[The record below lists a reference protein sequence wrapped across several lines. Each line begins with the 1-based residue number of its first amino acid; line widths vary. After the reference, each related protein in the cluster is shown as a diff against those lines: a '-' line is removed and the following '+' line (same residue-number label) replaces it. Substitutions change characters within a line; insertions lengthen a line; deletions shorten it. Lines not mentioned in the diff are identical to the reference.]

1 MPLYDGFTNL
11 QTMSKTLRFELQ
23 PVGNTQDIIDEQ
35 EMLKEDFERSEY
47 YPMVKRMIDEEHKKF
62 IDAALAHF
70 HFSDRLKEYA
80 EVYETQDK
88 DSTRSKKLNDLSAV
102 LRKEILN
109 ALKNHEDYKTIKSP
123 ADLIKNKLLIEKQGK
138 EKEALEIFAKFA
150 MYFTGLQ
157 EARNNLYT
165 DEEKSTAV
173 PYRAI
178 NDNLPK
184 FLDNIRLFR
193 KISAVPEITKY
204 FETMEQELALG
215 QFSVRDFFTVDF
227 YSFAVMQESIEQY
240 NMLIGGK
247 KTENEKQIIKG
258 LNQYINLY
266 NQTHDKSERLP
277 MLKPLYKQILS
288 DRESLSF
295 IPEKFED
302 DNELLQSI
310 RSFYEER
317 FSTDAFINLFECFN
331 EFNLSG
337 IYIRNNQDITDISQK
352 VFGDWGI
359 VSRYLGE
366 KFDRE
371 NTKKFR
377 DEDKYDKA
385 RNTYIKSH
393 ESISVSTLE
402 EMAQQSGKISEHI
415 KDTVRGQIEIIIKFY
430 SDAKELLSSEYPKDK
445 KLISDQDS
453 IALIKDLLDSIKGL
467 HRIILTFRGSGNET
481 GKDELFYGEYDKL
494 IAILDEFTPL
504 YDKVRNY
511 LTQKPYSEEKIK
523 VNFGCSSLLSG
534 WGQDYRTNAAH
545 IFEKDGCYYLGIAQT
560 NLRSEDI
567 SVMSTGQK
575 DMRHF
580 IYKFQKPD
588 NKNTPRLFV
597 RSKGTSFAP
606 AVREYDLPIKDVIDI
621 YDSGKFKTEYG
632 RKNEKEYREALAKI
646 IDYFKLG
653 YERHE
658 SYKGFDFLWKPTEQY
673 NDISEF
679 YRDLIAS
686 CYKITDEDI
695 SYDGLLRLVSEGKFL
710 LFRVYSKDFSK
721 DSKGKPNLHTLYWR
735 ILFSEENRN
744 GYPFRLNGGAEVFYR
759 KASLQY
765 SDEIMQKGHHYDKL
779 KDKFSYPIIKNRR
792 YTQNKYSLH
801 VPITINAVSEGVFS
815 INNMVNDAI
824 RREDSIN
831 VIGIDR
837 GERNLLYISVIDSK
851 GHIIEQRSLNVI
863 GDSGH
868 EKDYQK
874 LLTDREKARQESRQG
889 WKPVEGIKNLKE
901 GYLSQVVH
909 IIAKLMIKYNAVLFM
924 EDLNAGMKHSRVK
937 FEKQVYDKF
946 ETALVSKLC
955 FYVDK
960 EINQEQ
966 GVCAEGGL
974 MKAYQLANV
983 PGGKKDRSLQNGFI
997 FYIPAW
1003 NTSKIDPVTG
1013 FVNLFNL
1020 NLTSKQAVADFFGK
1034 FKDIRYNNEKDH
1046 FEFSF
1051 DYRSFKGDNQK
1062 RCGSDYRN
1070 VWTVCTHGK
1079 RIREFR
1085 DPKNNSQW
1093 TAEEYYPTEKMKEL
1107 LENNGIS
1114 INSET
1119 LKEDILSVEK
1129 LDFYKDLLYIFR
1141 LTLQMRNS
1149 KPNSTKPED
1158 DYIISPV
1165 ADRNG
1170 VFYDSREQDE
1180 SSPLPCD
1187 ADANGAYNIAR
1198 KGLWVIRNI
1207 RESTPGENFRN
1218 SIKNSEW
1225 LELAQKEDLIDG
1237 GTDSDN

>member
-1 MPLYDGFTNL
+1 MPLYDGFINL

-23 PVGNTQDIIDEQ
+23 PMGNTQDIIDEQ

-62 IDAALAHF
+62 IDAALANF
-70 HFSDRLKEYA
+70 LFSDKLKEYA
-80 EVYETQDK
+80 EVYAAK
-88 DSTRSKKLNDLSAV
+88 DTDGTRSKKLNDFSAV

-109 ALKNHEDYKTIKSP
+109 ALKKYKDYSIISKP
-123 ADLIKNKLLIEKQGK
+123 AELIKKKLLAERQGEEKA
-138 EKEALEIFAKFA
+138 ALEIFAKFA

-184 FLDNIRLFR
+184 FLDNVRSFI
-193 KISAVPEITKY
+193 KISAVPEITKD
-204 FETMEQELALG
+204 FEKMEQELDLG
-215 QFSVRDFFTVDF
+215 QFSVRDFFAVDF
-227 YSFAVMQESIEQY
+227 YSFAVMQESIEKY

-247 KTENEKQIIKG
+247 KTENEKQIFKG

-302 DNELLQSI
+302 DNKLLQSI
-310 RSFYEER
+310 RSFYKER
-317 FSTDAFINLFECFN
+317 FQADKFTGLFDCFD
-331 EFNLSG
+331 EFDMSG

-359 VSRYLGE
+359 VSHHLGD

-371 NTKKFR
+371 NTKKFKN
-377 DEDKYDKA
+377 EDDRDKA
-385 RNTYIKSH
+385 RNTYIKSY

-402 EMAQQSGKISEHI
+402 EIAQQGGKISEYI
-415 KDTVRGQIEIIIKFY
+415 KDIVRRQSEAINKCY

-481 GKDELFYGEYDKL
+481 GKDEFFYGEYDKL
-494 IAILDEFTPL
+494 VAIMDEFTPL

-545 IFEKDGCYYLGIAQT
+545 IFEKDGCYYLGITQT
-560 NLRSEDI
+560 NLKAEDI
-567 SVMSTGQK
+567 SVMSTGKK

-580 IYKFQKPD
+580 IYEFQKPD

-606 AVREYDLPIKDVIDI
+606 AVREYDLPIMDVIDI
-621 YDSGKFKTEYG
+621 YDSGKFKTEY
-632 RKNEKEYREALAKI
+632 RKKNEKEYRESLAKI

-658 SYKGFDFLWKPTEQY
+658 SYKGFDFLWKLTEQY

-679 YRDLIAS
+679 YSDLIAS

-710 LFRVYSKDFSK
+710 LFRIYSKDFSK

-759 KASLQY
+759 KSSLQY
-765 SDEIMQKGHHYDKL
+765 SDEIMQKGHHYDDL
-779 KDKFSYPIIKNRR
+779 KDKFNYPIIKDRR
-792 YTQNKYSLH
+792 YTQNKYFLH
-801 VPITINAVSEGVFS
+801 VPITINANSQGLFS

-824 RREDSIN
+824 RRSENIN

-837 GERNLLYISVIDSK
+837 GERNLLYISVIDSN
-851 GHIIEQRSLNVI
+851 GHILEQRSLNKI

-868 EKDYQK
+868 EKDYQQ
-874 LLTDREKARQESRQG
+874 LLADRERARKESRQG

-909 IIAKLMIKYNAVLFM
+909 IIAKLMVKYNAVLFM

-966 GVCAEGGL
+966 GVCAKGGL
-974 MKAYQLANV
+974 LKAYQLANV
-983 PGGKKDRSLQNGFI
+983 PGGRKDRSLQNGFI

-1034 FKDIRYNNEKDH
+1034 FKDIRYNSENDH

-1051 DYRSFKGDNQK
+1051 DYRSFKGNNQK

-1079 RIREFR
+1079 RIKEFR
-1085 DPKNNSQW
+1085 DPKNNNQW

-1107 LENNGIS
+1107 LKKNGIS
-1114 INSET
+1114 YGSET

-1165 ADRNG
+1165 ADQNG

-1198 KGLWVIRNI
+1198 KGLWVIGNI
-1207 RESTPGENFRN
+1207 KSAKAGEKFRIAISN
-1218 SIKNSEW
+1218 KEW
-1225 LELAQKEDLIDG
+1225 LELAQKEDLNDG

>member
-184 FLDNIRLFR
+184 FLDNIRSFR
-193 KISAVPEITKY
+193 KISAVPGITKY

-337 IYIRNNQDITDISQK
+337 IYIKNNQNITDISQK

-359 VSRYLGE
+359 VSRSLGE

-402 EMAQQSGKISEHI
+402 EMAQQSGKIGVYI
-415 KDTVRGQIEIIIKFY
+415 KDTVHRQIETISKCY

-467 HRIILTFRGSGNET
+467 HRIILTFRGSGKET
-481 GKDELFYGEYDKL
+481 VKDELFYGEYDKL
-494 IAILDEFTPL
+494 IAVLDEFTPL

-511 LTQKPYSEEKIK
+511 LTQKPYSEEKKRIYFGIPTLLNGFDINKESDYASAILCKDNNFFIAVLLDRKALKNIPTPNTNESTYRK
-523 VNFGCSSLLSG
+523 VIYKQIPNSSKYISSKQILPQSPP
-534 WGQDYRTNAAH
+534 
-545 IFEKDGCYYLGIAQT
+545 
-560 NLRSEDI
+560 EDI
-567 SVMSTGQK
+567 K
-575 DMRHF
+575 E
-580 IYKFQKPD
+580 ILLKKKKD
-588 NKNTPRLFV
+588 NKSLT
-597 RSKGTSFAP
+597 
-606 AVREYDLPIKDVIDI
+606 
-621 YDSGKFKTEYG
+621 
-632 RKNEKEYREALAKI
+632 NEEATRF
-646 IDYFKLG
+646 IDYVVNDFFVNYKMLIDNNG
-653 YERHE
+653 K
-658 SYKGFDFLWKPTEQY
+658 SYFDFKFRAPSEYKSL
-673 NDISEF
+673 NDFFEDVDRQAYSINYQSISSELIN
-679 YRDLIAS
+679 DLINKG
-686 CYKITDEDI
+686 KI
-695 SYDGLLRLVSEGKFL
+695 L
-710 LFRVYSKDFSK
+710 LFRIYSKDFSK

-824 RREDSIN
+824 RREENIN
-831 VIGIDR
+831 IIGIDR
-837 GERNLLYISVIDSK
+837 GERNLLYISVIDSM
-851 GHIIEQRSLNVI
+851 GHILEQRSLNVI

-868 EKDYQK
+868 EKDYQQ
-874 LLTDREKARQESRQG
+874 LLADRERARQESRQG

-946 ETALVSKLC
+946 ENALVSKLC

-1180 SSPLPCD
+1180 SSPLPRD

-1225 LELAQKEDLIDG
+1225 LELAQKEDIIDG

>member
-47 YPMVKRMIDEEHKKF
+47 YPMVKRMIDDEHKKF

-184 FLDNIRLFR
+184 FLDNIGSFR

-247 KTENEKQIIKG
+247 KTENEKQIFKG

-310 RSFYEER
+310 RSFFEER
-317 FSTDAFINLFECFN
+317 FRADDFTGLLDCFD

-393 ESISVSTLE
+393 ESLSVSTLE
-402 EMAQQSGKISEHI
+402 EMAQQSGKISEYI
-415 KDTVRGQIEIIIKFY
+415 KDTVRRQIEIIIKFY
-430 SDAKELLSSEYPKDK
+430 SDAKELLSSEYPEDK

-494 IAILDEFTPL
+494 IAVLDEFTPL

-511 LTQKPYSEEKIK
+511 LTQKPYSEEKKRIYFGIPTLLNGFDINKESDYASAILCKDNNFFIAVLLDRKALKNIPTPNTNESTYRK
-523 VNFGCSSLLSG
+523 VIYKQIPNSSKYISSKQILPQSPP
-534 WGQDYRTNAAH
+534 
-545 IFEKDGCYYLGIAQT
+545 
-560 NLRSEDI
+560 EDI
-567 SVMSTGQK
+567 K
-575 DMRHF
+575 E
-580 IYKFQKPD
+580 ILLKKKKD
-588 NKNTPRLFV
+588 NKSLT
-597 RSKGTSFAP
+597 
-606 AVREYDLPIKDVIDI
+606 
-621 YDSGKFKTEYG
+621 
-632 RKNEKEYREALAKI
+632 NEEATRF
-646 IDYFKLG
+646 IDYVVNDFFVNYKMLIDNNG
-653 YERHE
+653 K
-658 SYKGFDFLWKPTEQY
+658 SYFDFKFRAPSEYKSL
-673 NDISEF
+673 NDFFEDVDRQAYSINYQSISSELIN
-679 YRDLIAS
+679 DLINKG
-686 CYKITDEDI
+686 KI
-695 SYDGLLRLVSEGKFL
+695 L
-710 LFRVYSKDFSK
+710 LFRIYSKDFSK

-824 RREDSIN
+824 RREENIN
-831 VIGIDR
+831 IIGIDR
-837 GERNLLYISVIDSK
+837 GERNLLYISVIDSN
-851 GHIIEQRSLNVI
+851 GHILEQRSLNKI

-946 ETALVSKLC
+946 ENALVSKLC

-974 MKAYQLANV
+974 LKAYQLANV

-1034 FKDIRYNNEKDH
+1034 FKDIRYNSEKGH

-1051 DYRSFKGDNQK
+1051 DYRSFKGNNQK

-1225 LELAQKEDLIDG
+1225 LELAQKEDIIGG
-1237 GTDSDN
+1237 GTDSNNQTE